1 MSTAQPRLAI
11 RRLMT
16 LALAA
21 LMVFTLASAGSG
33 QRVADAHAPDG
44 IVTDWNLHAANAFM
58 NAGAATQPGAGLPPQ
73 VAILHIAMVQG
84 AVYDAVTSI
93 AGRYQPYSSGLPAA
107 PASASKA
114 AAVATA
120 AHQVTTEVEIVP
132 EMPAATKAWLDAFLA
147 GSIADATG
155 ADGAGAVA
163 DGIAAGEAAADAMLE
178 ARASDGRFVPF
189 ALTEGMAPGEWR
201 PTPPAFVPD
210 PYAWVGNVEPFTLTS
225 TSQFRS
231 KGPRNLHTGIY
242 AKEYNEVKALGGG
255 PGFNSRTPE
264 QEALAVFFAVNPVE
278 MYNRAFRTVAAD
290 KGLTIAAQ
298 SRLFAM
304 LNIAGADAVINC
316 FNDKIHWSFWRP
328 VTAIHNGDDDG
339 NRKTAGDPTW
349 DSMVTSPPYSEHP
362 SGYNCVTGAFMHTA
376 EAFFGHRRAN
386 FTLVRVAPD
395 VPDVARE
402 YKRYTKVIDD
412 TIDARIYQGLH
423 FRAADVQGAK
433 IGKNVSDWLT
443 RHYFEPV
450 R

>member
-1 MSTAQPRLAI
+1 MP
-11 RRLMT
+11 
-16 LALAA
+16 
-21 LMVFTLASAGSG
+21 
-33 QRVADAHAPDG
+33 
-44 IVTDWNLHAANAFM
+44 
-58 NAGAATQPGAGLPPQ
+58 PGAGLAPQ
-73 VAILHIAMVQG
+73 VAILHIAMAQG

-93 AGRYQPYSSGLPAA
+93 AGSYQPYGSGLPAA

-120 AHQVTTEVEIVP
+120 AHGVVTKVVIVP
-132 EMPAATKAWLDAFLA
+132 EMPAATKAWLDALLA
-147 GSIADATG
+147 ESIADATA

-178 ARASDGRFVPF
+178 ARANDGRFVPF
-189 ALTEGMAPGEWR
+189 ALTVGREPGEWR

-210 PYAWVGNVEPFTLTS
+210 PNAWVGNVEPFTLTS

-231 KGPRNLHTGIY
+231 NGPHALHTDIY
-242 AKEYNEVKALGGG
+242 AEEYNEVKTLGGG
-255 PGFNSRTPE
+255 PGFNSRTAE

-278 MYNRAFRTVAAD
+278 MYNRAFRTVATD
-290 KGLTIAAQ
+290 KGLTIAEQ

-304 LNIAGADAVINC
+304 LNIAGADALINC

-328 VTAIHNGDDDG
+328 ITAIHNGDDDG

-349 DSMVTSPPYSEHP
+349 TSMVTSPPYSEHP
-362 SGYNCVTGAFMHTA
+362 SGYNCFTGAFMHTA
-376 EAFFGHRRAN
+376 EAFFGHCRAD
-386 FTLVRVAPD
+386 FTLVRVAPN

-433 IGKNVSDWLT
+433 IGKDVSDWLT
-443 RHYFEPV
+443 RHYFKPV
-450 R
+450 K